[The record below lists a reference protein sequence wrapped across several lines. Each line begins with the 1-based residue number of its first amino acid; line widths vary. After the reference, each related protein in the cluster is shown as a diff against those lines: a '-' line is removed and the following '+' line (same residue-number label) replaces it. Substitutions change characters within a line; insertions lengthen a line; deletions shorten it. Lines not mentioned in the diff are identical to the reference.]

1 MNLRYERQMAS
12 ICSIH
17 SHRQPAYHDG
27 SALSP
32 AQRESTD
39 DQWPEDDAYELV
51 WRFERESARMDPSDS
66 AQPSEQ
72 TSGSN
77 AAPLVLIVDDEAPIA
92 EALTL
97 IVEEAGYSTL
107 TAFRGPAGLALAR
120 EHHPA
125 LIFTDMMMPQL
136 DGASLIKTLR
146 RDAETDGHPAPLI
159 VAMTAGGLHFARKA
173 SVDAILPKPFAI
185 DDVEAILS
193 RLLPLDGQAH

>member
-1 MNLRYERQMAS
+1 MVS
-12 ICSIH
+12 ICSIY
-17 SHRQPAYHDG
+17 STRRPVTDEGPA
-27 SALSP
+27 LTP
-32 AQRESTD
+32 AQRESND
-39 DQWPEDDAYELV
+39 EQWPEDGAYELV

-72 TSGSN
+72 ASGSR

-92 EALTL
+92 EALAL

-120 EHHPA
+120 EHRPA

-136 DGASLIKTLR
+136 DGAGLIEMLR
-146 RDAETDGHPAPLI
+146 RDAESDERPAPLI
-159 VAMTAGGLHFARKA
+159 VAMTAGGLHYARKA

-193 RLLPLDGQAH
+193 RLLPLDGQAS